1 MTAKWAPVFAEI
13 DNRFKVEPAPAM
25 EIICDAPKLRRVIE
39 NLLSNA
45 AKFTKGGRILLTA
58 SIEAGT
64 LTVVVENS
72 GVGIAESEIEGL
84 FETFG
89 NSDQET
95 ASNYGDDVRLGLPL
109 AHRYCRLMGG
119 ELSVTSK
126 LGLGSRFILRVPVQ
140 LVADQTKMP
149 GEKQRMGRA
158 A

>member
-1 MTAKWAPVFAEI
+1 
-13 DNRFKVEPAPAM
+13 
-25 EIICDAPKLRRVIE
+25 
-39 NLLSNA
+39 LSNA
-45 AKFTKGGRILLTA
+45 AKFTRGGRILLTA
-58 SIEAGT
+58 SIEAGV
-64 LTVVVENS
+64 LTVAVEDS

-119 ELSVTSK
+119 ELSVKSK
-126 LGLGSRFILRVPVQ
+126 LGLGSRFVLSVPVQ
-140 LVADQTKMP
+140 PVDQAETAT
-149 GEKQRMGRA
+149 EKQRMERA

>member
-1 MTAKWAPVFAEI
+1 VAE
-13 DNRFKVEPAPAM
+13 VV
-25 EIICDAPKLRRVIE
+25 CDAPKLRRVIE

-45 AKFTKGGRILLTA
+45 AKFTKGGRILLTG
-58 SIEAGT
+58 SIAAGV
-64 LTVVVENS
+64 LKVAVEDT

-84 FETFG
+84 FDTFG
-89 NSDQET
+89 NTDQET

-126 LGLGSRFILRVPVQ
+126 LGLGSRFILSVPVQ
-140 LVADQTKMP
+140 VVADQTKIP
-149 GEKQRMGRA
+149 SDKQRMERA